1 VHDEL
6 ASVEIQTPPTSKQWD
21 FRKFR
26 ANLLNFVKNHAA
38 VLTSNFCPMLTRQ
51 RHQWILERL
60 ARDGQVLAKALA
72 EEMQTSEDTIRRD
85 LRELAREG
93 RLQRVHGGALPASV
107 AVGSLAL
114 RQTVAPDIKARLAAQ
129 ALRLVQNGQVLLLD
143 GGTTCTALARQ
154 LPPELAVTVVTLS
167 PEVAVALA
175 AHPRA
180 EIILLGGR
188 LFRHSMVNVGAM
200 TVEAAR
206 QVQADWFFLG
216 VTGVHPQVGLS
227 TGDAEEAAIKRA
239 LMARAA
245 DTVVMA
251 SHEKLGAASPW
262 VIAPAHEI
270 SHLIV
275 PQETPADTLAAWAQL
290 PVQLIRA

>member
-1 VHDEL
+1 M
-6 ASVEIQTPPTSKQWD
+6 T
-21 FRKFR
+21 
-26 ANLLNFVKNHAA
+26 
-38 VLTSNFCPMLTRQ
+38 PMLTRQ

-72 EEMQTSEDTIRRD
+72 DELQTSEDTVRRD

-93 RLQRVHGGALPASV
+93 KLQRVHGGALPASV

-114 RQTVAPDIKARLAAQ
+114 RQTVAPEVKAQLARQ
-129 ALRLVQNGQVLLLD
+129 ALSLVQPGQVLLLD
-143 GGTTCTALARQ
+143 GGTTCTTLAR
-154 LPPELAVTVVTLS
+154 LMPPELAVTVVTHS
-167 PEVAVALA
+167 PDIAVALGT
-175 AHPRA
+175 HPRA
-180 EIILLGGR
+180 EVILLGGR
-188 LFRHSMVNVGAM
+188 LFKHSMVNVGAI
-200 TVEAAR
+200 TVAAAA

-216 VTGVHPQVGLS
+216 VTGAHPSLGLS

-251 SHEKLGAASPW
+251 SPEKLGAASPW
-262 VIAPAHEI
+262 VIAPAASL

-275 PQETPADTLAAWAQL
+275 PANTPADALAGWEPL
-290 PVQLIRA
+290 PVQVLRAA